1 MGRIKESISIILTDK
16 KSADTMNTVEVGW
29 WLVGVKRE
37 RKPGRK
43 LGYVALLSVMMMPHM
58 AQAAAF
64 SEAFVSND
72 FVKAETPVYD
82 TRAAGGNTK
91 DTAWSF
97 TLRSGSTNSYT
108 AARKKTNK
116 TAAYV
121 RVKSCGRPS
130 VAIRIWIPNTNCR
143 KYRVSNG
150 DIKYLSND
158 APVGSIIKLAV
169 ESGNGGQMSATG
181 VWSPNNTSG
190 Y

>member
-1 MGRIKESISIILTDK
+1 M
-16 KSADTMNTVEVGW
+16 
-29 WLVGVKRE
+29 
-37 RKPGRK
+37 
-43 LGYVALLSVMMMPHM
+43 LGVMMIPHM
-58 AQAAAF
+58 AQAASY

-82 TRAAGGNTK
+82 TRAVGGNTK

-97 TLRSGSTNSYT
+97 TLRSGNTNSYT

-130 VAIRIWIPNTNCR
+130 VGIRIWIPGTNCR

-158 APVGSIIKLAV
+158 APIGSMIQLAV
-169 ESGNGGQMSATG
+169 ESGDGSQVSASG

>member
-1 MGRIKESISIILTDK
+1 MGRIKESISLRLTEK
-16 KSADTMNTVEVGW
+16 KSGDTINTIEVE
-29 WLVGVKRE
+29 
-37 RKPGRK
+37 
-43 LGYVALLSVMMMPHM
+43 
-58 AQAAAF
+58 
-64 SEAFVSND
+64 
-72 FVKAETPVYD
+72 AETPVYD

-130 VAIRIWIPNTNCR
+130 VGIRIWIPGTNCR

-158 APVGSIIKLAV
+158 APVGSMIQLAV
-169 ESGNGGQMSATG
+169 ESDDGGQMSATG